1 MDLFVFKT
9 TKTKQ
14 DKLQINDAYECSRS
28 CDCGFMQR
36 NYNVA
41 LQQHLRDVLS
51 YVMIKFM
58 SRKLFKLKGC

>member
-1 MDLFVFKT
+1 MFVLTT
-9 TKTKQ
+9 TKIKQ

>member
-1 MDLFVFKT
+1 MFVLTK

-14 DKLQINDAYECSRS
+14 DKLQINDAYECSQD

-41 LQQHLRDVLS
+41 LQQLLRDVLS